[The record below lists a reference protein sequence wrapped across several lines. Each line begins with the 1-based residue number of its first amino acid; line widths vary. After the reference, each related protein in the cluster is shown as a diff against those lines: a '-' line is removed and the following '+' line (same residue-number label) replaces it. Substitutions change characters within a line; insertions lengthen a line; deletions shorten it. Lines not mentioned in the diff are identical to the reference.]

1 MAQPVTFPRQERST
15 PLRTVVARVIGVAGV
30 ALYNWW
36 ILAALT
42 GMVMSNRGLFSDL
55 EAEGQPHAALL
66 SHLDVASGL
75 LMLVALLLRG
85 SRSERGRRPEW
96 VYLLAFSVVASIG
109 GMFPYVCA
117 EGVSATCRTAEWH
130 LQLPARHYVHILAGI
145 VEFATATAAVYVAR
159 RHRALSNDKAANAV
173 RAVGWILVL
182 AYPALGYVYLS
193 DRFGE
198 YVEPVFF
205 VTFTALVVIELCER
219 GPGTNSSFG
228 REATSAPC
236 GEP

>member
-1 MAQPVTFPRQERST
+1 MTFPRQEKSI
-15 PLRTVVARVIGVAGV
+15 PLRTAVARVIGVAG
-30 ALYNWW
+30 AARYNWW

-42 GMVMSNRGLFSDL
+42 GMVTSNRGLFSDL

-96 VYLLAFSVVASIG
+96 VYLLVFSVAAGIG

-117 EGVSATCRTAEWH
+117 EGVSATCRSAEWH
-130 LQLPARHYVHILAGI
+130 LLLPARHYVHVLAGI
-145 VEFATATAAVYVAR
+145 VEFAAATAAVYVAR
-159 RHRALSNDKAANAV
+159 RHRALSDDKATTAV
-173 RAVGWILVL
+173 RAVWWTLLL

-193 DRFGE
+193 DRFGQ

-205 VTFTALVVIELCER
+205 VVFTALVVIELYER
-219 GPGTNSSFG
+219 GPGTNSTI
-228 REATSAPC
+228 E
-236 GEP
+236 